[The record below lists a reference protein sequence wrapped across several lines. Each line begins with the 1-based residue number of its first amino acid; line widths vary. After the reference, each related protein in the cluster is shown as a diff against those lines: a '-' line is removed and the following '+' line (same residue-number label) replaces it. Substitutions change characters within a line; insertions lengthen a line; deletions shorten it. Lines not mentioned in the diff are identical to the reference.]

1 MIKEAIGF
9 GNTIDEAK
17 EDAVAKL
24 GASIDDDIQ
33 FEVVTMPKKKVLGIF
48 GGSRAEVRVFIEKH
62 EPKPKKDKRP
72 AKKNVERPA
81 KTAKPVAEKAV
92 KNDKPAKPE
101 KQPEAALEKKVKP
114 AKKSPETESYG
125 EAVPA
130 VEIPSDSPTGRA
142 IGYLSKILEC
152 LGCNNVEIKASSGER
167 GAIITLDGEGLGVI
181 IGRRGETLDSLQY
194 LTSLAANNGNGYF
207 KVSLNIGNYREKR
220 EQTLIALANRVAQQ
234 VKETNR
240 SRSLEPMNPYER
252 RVIHTAVQEIDGV
265 LSGSVGEGDHR
276 RVVIYPEGG
285 EMRAPRDNRYNR
297 GGRRPNRDRRPSST
311 VSSEP
316 SRAPKKDSD
325 VPLYGKIN

>member
-24 GASIDDDIQ
+24 GACIDDDIQ
-33 FEVVTMPKKKVLGIF
+33 FEIVNLPKKKVLGIF
-48 GGSRAEVRVFIEKH
+48 GGSRAEVRVFVEKPD
-62 EPKPKKDKRP
+62 PKPKKDKRP

-81 KTAKPVAEKAV
+81 KAAKPAAEKAV
-92 KNDKPAKPE
+92 KTEKPAKPE
-101 KQPEAALEKKVKP
+101 KQEAKPEKKAKP
-114 AKKSPETESYG
+114 AKKLSESENYG

-130 VEIPSDSPTGRA
+130 AEIPSDSPTGRA
-142 IGYLSKILEC
+142 IGYLTKILEG
-152 LGCNNVEIKASSGER
+152 LGCNNVEIKAASGER
-167 GAIITLDGEGLGVI
+167 GAVITLDGEGLGVI

-207 KVSLNIGNYREKR
+207 KISLNIGNYREKR

-252 RVIHTAVQEIDGV
+252 RVIHTAVQEIEGV

-285 EMRAPRDNRYNR
+285 EMRAPREDRYNR
-297 GGRRPNRDRRPSST
+297 GGRRPNRDRRPCNT

-316 SRAPKKDSD
+316 SRAPKKYSD